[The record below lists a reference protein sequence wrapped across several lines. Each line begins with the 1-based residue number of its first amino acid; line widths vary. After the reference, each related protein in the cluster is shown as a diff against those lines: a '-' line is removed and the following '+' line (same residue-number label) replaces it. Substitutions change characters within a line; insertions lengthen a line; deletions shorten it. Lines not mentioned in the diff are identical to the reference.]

1 MGAVA
6 APPGRGFARLPAVTA
21 ALVGAAACAILVVSP
36 STPPLK
42 HPAYGAATRNDPH
55 RVTFRG
61 LGTTYVAASGRSG
74 GGFLAFTDVM
84 NTGDHRVTITG
95 VDWTLQ
101 HAARLED
108 IALKRI
114 GRGGATFGPRL
125 IEAAP
130 PFHLPLA
137 PGASLEIDYRFT
149 APGCRAATPRSMPG
163 RAQPMR
169 ILYRSGGRPFT
180 ATILGAYVPTRCR

>member
-6 APPGRGFARLPAVTA
+6 APAGRGLGILPAVTA
-21 ALVGAAACAILVVSP
+21 ALVGAAACVILVVSP
-36 STPPLK
+36 SGPALK
-42 HPAYGAATRNDPH
+42 HPGPGSFARNDA
-55 RVTFRG
+55 RRITFRG
-61 LGTTYVAASGRSG
+61 LGTTYVSAGQRQG
-74 GGFLAFTDVM
+74 DRFLAFTDVM

-95 VDWTLQ
+95 IEWTVQPAL
-101 HAARLED
+101 LED

-125 IEAAP
+125 EQSRP

-149 APGCRAATPRSMPG
+149 ASGCHAPTPRSMPG
-163 RAQPMR
+163 QSQPMR

-180 ATILGAYVPTRCR
+180 ATVLGAYVPTRC

>member
-6 APPGRGFARLPAVTA
+6 APAGRGFARLPAVTA
-21 ALVGAAACAILVVSP
+21 ALVGATACAILVVSP

-42 HPAYGAATRNDPH
+42 HPAYGAAARSDPH

-95 VDWTLQ
+95 VEWTLQ

-125 IEAAP
+125 IRPRRRSTCRWLRERRSRSTTGSR
-130 PFHLPLA
+130 H
-137 PGASLEIDYRFT
+137 PGAGRH
-149 APGCRAATPRSMPG
+149 APLDAGKGAADADPVPVSAGCS
-163 RAQPMR
+163 
-169 ILYRSGGRPFT
+169 RPQS
-180 ATILGAYVPTRCR
+180 GAYVPSSCR